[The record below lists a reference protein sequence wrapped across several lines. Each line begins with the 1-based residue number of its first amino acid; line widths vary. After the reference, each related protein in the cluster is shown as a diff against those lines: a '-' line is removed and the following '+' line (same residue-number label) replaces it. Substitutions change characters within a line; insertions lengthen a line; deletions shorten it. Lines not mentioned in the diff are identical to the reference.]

1 MKIKCPACKREMK
14 QVSARANPGTLIL
27 LDQFGQ
33 CGGIWCDKWELFP
46 IAPEEAPR
54 IEPLDE
60 ALLKSPGA
68 LAAEPLY
75 CPRCTDRLQFFHD
88 PLLPKEIQL
97 RRCLRCEGIWLNRGH
112 FRRYKN
118 FQQKTRMEKMPDEER
133 LRQLTSRAQDPRA
146 WVTTGTQGIFAY
158 PQALPED
165 DDWAS
170 NALGGATRIILQ
182 TLLRLV
188 LGF

>member
-1 MKIKCPACKREMK
+1 MKCPACKCEMK

-27 LDQFGQ
+27 LDQCGR

-54 IEPLDE
+54 VELLND
-60 ALLKSPGA
+60 ALLKSPVV
-68 LAAEPLY
+68 LANEPLY
-75 CPRCTDRLQFFHD
+75 CPRCTERLQFFHD

-97 RRCLRCEGIWLNRGH
+97 QRCRRCEGIWLNRGQ
-112 FRRYKN
+112 FSRYKDY
-118 FQQKTRMEKMPDEER
+118 QRKTRMEKMPDEEL
-133 LRQLTSRAQDPRA
+133 LRQLTSRIQDPRA

-158 PQALPED
+158 PQAMPETD
-165 DDWAS
+165 DLAS
-170 NALGGATRIILQ
+170 NMRSGVFWLILQ
-182 TLLRLV
+182 TLLRLA